1 MLVLL
6 ACVLLNDTDAGGSAL
21 RDSRAGESCNAH
33 EQRED
38 ERQRGGSFAV
48 GTACS
53 QKEEAGDQ
61 DRQSRK
67 AISAD
72 TARAVGQR
80 RDSHPDDAQR
90 VSCTA
95 RDKICAEPLSQDTDH
110 REKKDEWKTSAT
122 SINAS
127 KSRGTSGK
135 NGETNEKK
143 GTTAANKQQR

>member
-72 TARAVGQR
+72 PARAVGQR
-80 RDSHPDDAQR
+80 RGGHPDDAQR
-90 VSCTA
+90 VPCKASE
-95 RDKICAEPLSQDTDH
+95 KICAQPFSRSEEH
-110 REKKDEWKTSAT
+110 TS
-122 SINAS
+122 
-127 KSRGTSGK
+127 
-135 NGETNEKK
+135 EL
-143 GTTAANKQQR
+143 Q